1 MQTLIKAGLML
12 AVCCCT
18 AAAQAT
24 KEHESEFTPPPAPEV
39 TKQHEML
46 KKEIGVWDA
55 ELKMWMAGPDAE
67 PMVMPAVEKNRMMGD
82 LWVMSEFESGPFQG
96 FGQVGYDPV
105 KKKFVGTWV
114 DNMTPHLSMMEGNHD
129 DNGNLVMY
137 SEGYNPQTKEMEKT
151 KTVSRSI
158 SDDEKDFVVYKKVG
172 DEWVKSME
180 IKYKRRA
187 GA

>member
-1 MQTLIKAGLML
+1 MHTLLKTGLVL

-18 AAAQAT
+18 AAAQET
-24 KEHESEFTPPPAPEV
+24 KQQHGEFTPPPAPEI

-46 KKEIGVWDA
+46 KKEVGVWDA

-67 PMVMPAVEKNRMMGD
+67 PMVMPAVEKNRMMGE
-82 LWVMSEFESGPFQG
+82 LWVMSEFESGPFKG
-96 FGQVGYDPV
+96 FGQIGYDPV
-105 KKKFVGTWV
+105 KKKYVGTWV
-114 DNMTPHLSMMEGNHD
+114 DNMNPHLSTMEGNHE
-129 DNGNLVMY
+129 DNGDLVMY
-137 SEGYNPQTKEMEKT
+137 SEGYNPQTKELEKT
-151 KTVSRSI
+151 KSVSRSI
-158 SDDEKDFVVYKKVG
+158 SDDEKDFVAYKKVG